1 MSSRDKSQ
9 EGIINWF
16 DLLEFQQPNQVLN
29 EYFRQEQVVEYKH
42 FTDISYSNASE
53 NPSNIEIEMIVKVPK
68 MQNIT
73 YVPGLFHVLKMAWCQ
88 YFCMLIFWYFFLYR
102 GFLAFLVQ
110 T

>member
-1 MSSRDKSQ
+1 M
-9 EGIINWF
+9 
-16 DLLEFQQPNQVLN
+16 
-29 EYFRQEQVVEYKH
+29 EYKH
-42 FTDISYSNASE
+42 FTDISYSNAGD

-73 YVPGLFHVLKMAWCQ
+73 YVPGLFHVLKLAWCQ

-110 T
+110 TQVFECNEVTDLNVPVVREK